1 MGGLPSGVEVPP
13 TVTVSLSTQAQAI
26 VEGVEGM
33 AVDAAGNPCPGYT
46 DLAVSPPDIVQVF
59 TVPATI
65 DACRLE
71 VHPVTAG

>member
-1 MGGLPSGVEVPP
+1 VPP
-13 TVTVSLSTQAQAI
+13 TVTPSLSTQGQAM
-26 VEGVEGM
+26 VEGM
-33 AVDAAGNPCPGYT
+33 AVDADGNPCPTHT

-71 VHPVTAG
+71 VHPGTVG

>member
-1 MGGLPSGVEVPP
+1 M
-13 TVTVSLSTQAQAI
+13 
-26 VEGVEGM
+26 VEGM
-33 AVDAAGNPCPGYT
+33 AVDADGNPCPTHT

-71 VHPVTAG
+71 VHPGTVG

>member
-1 MGGLPSGVEVPP
+1 MAWPVISSVVPTTAASATATCP
-13 TVTVSLSTQAQAI
+13 TS
-26 VEGVEGM
+26 
-33 AVDAAGNPCPGYT
+33 VD
-46 DLAVSPPDIVQVF
+46 SPDIVEVF